1 MDKEVKGR
9 SSSRFWVKVSAVV
22 LGLLFY
28 GLLNFILEDL
38 GTIHQPNYQKIQ
50 AKHVS
55 QSVLDQEQ
63 QLNNEINAHNNQ
75 IKRLSDN
82 QQYIKNNADNLKTT
96 IDQMLDIQKSSLQK
110 NITVSE
116 KDKASFNEAQNVFL
130 SYQNQFKTLNDD
142 ILNWQKSKH
151 ILEGKLDNVH
161 TTLDQQ
167 RKLADKE
174 YSQLS
179 EKHRFFQAKLQV
191 STLLIILL
199 FSLLLL
205 RRYYTN
211 AYSIILKAFC
221 LATFILT
228 FLTIHEFFPSQYFKY
243 LLIGAL
249 ILTVIYLMTKLIQ
262 SIKSPKLDMLIKQYR
277 EAYEHF
283 LCPVCEFPIHMGPR
297 RFLFWTRRSNVQL
310 KLPKTKESHDFEIYH
325 CPACS
330 TELFNQCSSCQQV
343 RYSLLPSCSHCGHKN
358 TDSQQSA

>member
-1 MDKEVKGR
+1 MDKEGKGR

-50 AKHVS
+50 AKYVS
-55 QSVLDQEQ
+55 QSALDQEQ

-96 IDQMLDIQKSSLQK
+96 IDQMLDIQKSRLQK
-110 NITVSE
+110 NISVSE
-116 KDKASFNEAQNVFL
+116 KEKTSLNETQGVFL
-130 SYQNQFKTLNDD
+130 NYQNQLKTLNDD

-151 ILEGKLDNVH
+151 VLEAKLDNTH
-161 TTLDQQ
+161 STLDQQ
-167 RKLADKE
+167 RKLADKD
-174 YSQLS
+174 YSKLS
-179 EKHRFFQAKLQV
+179 QAHHYLQAWLQV
-191 STLLIILL
+191 ITVLLILAIG
-199 FSLLLL
+199 LLLL
-205 RRYYTN
+205 KLYYQSP
-211 AYSIILKAFC
+211 YSIIIKSIDVSTSIVALLKMR
-221 LATFILT
+221 
-228 FLTIHEFFPSQYFKY
+228 EFFPAEYFKY
-243 LLIGAL
+243 FL
-249 ILTVIYLMTKLIQ
+249 ILSLISIIIYLITKLIQ
-262 SIKSPKLDMLIKQYR
+262 SIKSPELDMLIKQYR

-310 KLPKTKESHDFEIYH
+310 KLPKTKESYDFEIYH

-358 TDSQQSA
+358 SASKQST